1 MGVYVDGVEYD
12 VAIERSTGEQ
22 LGFMIVPHS
31 DRRERINDWAP
42 NISTTGELAYAE
54 GVWRPWTQS
63 DWSGGLG
70 QEVWDQSEQTK
81 FYEAEGVETRI
92 KGKVM
97 MATAVTVGD
106 AGVTAAQPVDHASY
120 IFMRSTASPCVRRYE
135 DGVGWTNQGTVT
147 LADPATDLIVYGTSL
162 YIASAASSYS
172 IRNAA
177 GDYGLG
183 PVDREH
189 FATWNPGATPSLYGS
204 HGHQIF
210 ASTDGTTWGAAISVG
225 DSSSD
230 ITSLTPFAQ
239 SLYIGKEDGLFYYD
253 GTDVVQM
260 IDCRNRIWSGNFCE
274 LAEWEGYLYFNI
286 LRRIYKYSESAIID
300 ITPNMY
306 GDLTKE
312 SYDYGIPKALV
323 VSPTALYVAFD
334 LAENDYPCVLAYT
347 GLGWHP
353 VYKGTSGDTMYGM
366 GYSAELDWLL
376 INDGNT
382 RYRQLVSMTDYPYP
396 AFGGATGVL
405 TFAKFDGAMPQT
417 PKAAKSVTLHTRD
430 CSATEKITV
439 QYRKDGA
446 TAWEEVGD
454 VTSSPHEEISLA
466 PLAGALEVTSDIQI
480 QLILSTGTIGLSPV
494 LEHFTLQWLPRPEAI
509 YAHLVSLR
517 LGTPIPLG

>member
-1 MGVYVDGVEYD
+1 MGVFVDGIEYD

-22 LGFMIVPHS
+22 RGFMIVPHS

-70 QEVWDQSEQTK
+70 LEVWDQSEETK

-97 MATAVTVGD
+97 LATAVTVGD
-106 AGVTAAQPVDHASY
+106 AEIAAAQPIDYGAY
-120 IFMRSTASPCVRRYE
+120 IFMRCVATTALRRYE
-135 DGVGWTNQGTVT
+135 SGVGWIQQGA
-147 LADPATDLIVYGTSL
+147 LHGLPSDLEVFGDNL
-162 YIASAASSYS
+162 YIASATSHYQIHTIATGTWSDG
-172 IRNAA
+172 A
-177 GDYGLG
+177 
-183 PVDREH
+183 VDREH
-189 FATWNPGATPSLYGS
+189 FAVWNPGATPSLYGS

-210 ASTDGTTWGAAISVG
+210 ATTDGSTWGTAISVG

-230 ITSLTPFAQ
+230 ITSMAVFAQ
-239 SLYIGKEDGLFYYD
+239 SLYIGKEDGLYYYD

-260 IDCRNRIWSGNFCE
+260 IDCRNRIWTGNFCE
-274 LAEWEGYLYFNI
+274 MAEWEGYLYFNI

-323 VSPTALYVAFD
+323 VSPTALYVGFD

-353 VYKGTSGDTMYGM
+353 IYKGDSGDTLYGM

-376 INDGNT
+376 INDTDGT
-382 RYRQLVSMTDYPYP
+382 HYRQLVSMTDYPYP
-396 AFGGATGVL
+396 VFGGATGVL
-405 TFAKFDGAMPQT
+405 TFAKFDGDMPQT
-417 PKAAKSVTLHTRD
+417 PKAVKSVTLHTRD
-430 CSATEKITV
+430 CSATEKITI
-439 QYRKDGA
+439 QYRKDGE

-454 VTSSPHEEISLA
+454 VTSSPQEELSLA
-466 PLAGALEVTSDIQI
+466 PLAGAVEVTSDIQI
-480 QLILSTGTIGLSPV
+480 RAILSTGTPSLTPV

-509 YAHLVSLR
+509 YAHVVSLR
-517 LGTPIPLG
+517 LGEPIPLG